1 MVAGR
6 CRRAPGAGALIR
18 GLGID
23 AVAVARIRAVL
34 LRRGERFLASVLTAD
49 EPARLPA
56 GARRAAE
63 RVAARWAAKEA
74 ALKALGTGRTGGLD
88 LVQIEVV
95 HDGAGAPGLVLHGP
109 AALRQAAL
117 GATRCWL
124 SLTHDRGIAAAVVVL
139 EGT

>member
-49 EPARLPA
+49 E
-56 GARRAAE
+56 RAYCLAHRDPAE